1 MKFVKLAADSQA
13 IFIKKIRLSRKS
25 FCVKYCGKLIYFL
38 MSHFHPSLIFAG
50 KARKEYLSDK
60 HTRLLHYTINYDSKS
75 YIVQAL
81 PAIAKNFVV
90 FFITDNMKK

>member
-13 IFIKKIRLSRKS
+13 NFIKLFFRLSMES

-38 MSHFHPSLIFAG
+38 MSYFHPSLIFAG

-75 YIVQAL
+75 FIVQAL
-81 PAIAKNFVV
+81 PAIAKNFV